1 MEILQIL
8 EAKAR
13 LSAVVTVAEQ
23 GRPTV
28 ITRHGH
34 PCAMVVPIEMGQHLY
49 PLEIPN
55 FAAYLL
61 TIPEALET
69 ERNPTALPNVDSCG
83 ATG

>member
-34 PCAMVVPIEMGQHLY
+34 PCAMVVSIEMGRRLY
-49 PLEIPN
+49 LLEIPN

-69 ERNPTALPNVDSCG
+69 ERDTTDLPDVVICG
-83 ATG
+83 